1 MSALDRLVG
10 ASLGL
15 RASPIRLPRR
25 RRGAARV
32 LAVAGPLLV
41 AVVLLPFRS
50 SLGLAGFL
58 FCTLL
63 AVVAVAVIGGVRP
76 ALTAVVVGFLAGAF
90 LHKPPY
96 GDLRIYRPVDLVAL
110 IAFVV
115 VGGAIGIL
123 VDDLTRLA
131 EEQAALRR
139 VATLVAGAAPP
150 EDVFAAIT
158 AEAGNLLPADV
169 THLNRYEPDGTIT
182 IVGSWSR
189 VGDSIPV
196 GTRLVLGGTNLST
209 LVGETGRSARLDGGH
224 EDGSGPFA
232 EAALTTGSSSAVGS
246 PVIVEGRLWGVMLA
260 GSKSERPLA
269 RDTGARLAAFTD
281 LLATAIANAESRAD
295 LAASRARI
303 VGAADATRR
312 QLERDL
318 HDGAQQRLVTL
329 TLELRA
335 AQGAV
340 PPELGELSSDLSRVA
355 EGLTSALDNL
365 REIAHGVHPAI
376 LAEGGLG
383 AALKTLARRSPLPIE
398 LDVRVDAR
406 LPERVEVA
414 AYYVVSETLTNAAK
428 HAHASVVRVDVDVVE
443 RVLRISVRDDGN
455 GGADPSRGSGLVG
468 LKDRVEA
475 LGGTISVQSPLGAG
489 TSVDVELP
497 FDD

>member
-15 RASPIRLPRR
+15 RARRIRLPRR
-25 RRGAARV
+25 RRSAARV

-41 AVVLLPFRS
+41 AVGLLPFRS

-115 VGGAIGIL
+115 VGGGIGIL

-150 EDVFAAIT
+150 ENVFAAIT
-158 AEAGNLLPADV
+158 EEAGKLLPADI
-169 THLNRYEPDGTIT
+169 TNLNRYEPDGTVT

-189 VGDSIPV
+189 AGDSIPV
-196 GTRLVLGGTNLST
+196 GTRLDIGA
-209 LVGETGRSARLDGGH
+209 AR
-224 EDGSGPFA
+224 A
-232 EAALTTGSSSAVGS
+232 TGSNSAVGS
-246 PVIVEGRLWGVMLA
+246 PVIVEGRLWGIMLA
-260 GSKSERPLA
+260 ASKSERPLA
-269 RDTGARLAAFTD
+269 PRIEARLVDFTD

-303 VGAADATRR
+303 VGAADETRR
-312 QLERDL
+312 RLERDL
-318 HDGAQQRLVTL
+318 HDGAQQQLVSVAL
-329 TLELRA
+329 RLRA
-335 AQGAV
+335 ARGAV
-340 PPELGELSSDLSRVA
+340 PAELEELSGELSRVA
-355 EGLTSALDNL
+355 EGLTSALNNL
-365 REIAHGVHPAI
+365 REIARGVHPAI

-383 AALKTLARRSPLPIE
+383 PALKTLVRRSPLSVE
-398 LDVRVDAR
+398 LAVRADAR

-428 HAHASVVRVDVDVVE
+428 HAHASVVRVDVHAVE
-443 RVLRISVRDDGN
+443 DVLRLSVCDDGD
-455 GGADPSRGSGLVG
+455 GGADPARGSGLVG

-475 LGGTISVQSPLGAG
+475 LGGTISVKSPLGAG

-497 FDD
+497 LDDEI